1 MPSKNRVTNR
11 TPQFGQSR
19 SKAFNTS
26 KRLFKLNMQTK
37 RFFIPELNRTVKV
50 RVTTSDMKTIDKIG
64 IIAYLKKNGFSLNQ
78 LID

>member
-1 MPSKNRVTNR
+1 MPSKNRVTTR

-19 SKAFNTS
+19 SKAFNTT

-50 RVTTSDMKTIDKIG
+50 RVTTSDIKTIDKIG

>member
-19 SKAFNTS
+19 SKAFNTT

>member
-1 MPSKNRVTNR
+1 VTNR

-19 SKAFNTS
+19 SKAFNTT